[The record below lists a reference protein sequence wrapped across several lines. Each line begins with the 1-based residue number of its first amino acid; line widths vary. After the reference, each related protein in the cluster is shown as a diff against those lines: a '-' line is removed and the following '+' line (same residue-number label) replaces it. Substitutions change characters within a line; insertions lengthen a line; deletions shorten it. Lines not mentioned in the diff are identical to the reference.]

1 MAALGALV
9 NKYPHTVMDEFEIRV
24 CGIPAIARVT
34 HYRPGDPGRTW
45 GPPERCYPPEPAELE
60 WVVLDRRGRPAPWLE
75 RKLTDAERV
84 RIGCDLIE
92 YLEEPE
98 YLE

>member
-9 NKYPHTVMDEFEIRV
+9 NKYLHTVMDEFEIRV

-34 HYRPGDPGRTW
+34 FYRPGSPGYLS
-45 GPPERCYPPEPAELE
+45 GPPEYCYPPEPTELE

-84 RIGCDLIE
+84 RIERELIE
-92 YLEEPE
+92 YLEAEE
-98 YLE
+98 DL